1 MSVHNNAMTLGEQ
14 LGAALGSLRASGLP
28 FVATPAAI
36 RLEHDLIPFGGDDAH
51 ERGGPRIEHLEGAHL
66 SIAPIP
72 PSPPPPSST
81 WRVRYFLDGV
91 QRTLPIGW
99 CGMNALALVVVVAG
113 VIERRPQDG
122 VFRAVPGMTHIAGS
136 IIIASASDDA
146 HTDDLTDAFR
156 RTGLDVQPAGH
167 PAAGVP
173 HDGDFIA
180 LQSRIRPV
188 VSTVREACEY
198 EALKAWIERTDGSE
212 GWLIMDGS
220 LARADIGNAVG
231 LIKRHSRFDLTNAEM
246 TDLLR
251 MPVGHRSSAFQ
262 RDVSGGLRPI
272 TWYVRLHEATGADPL
287 FGLARVEAPSQ
298 IAAPGDLDALSRL
311 IFSER
316 TPRAT
321 NDDRW
326 PTLLYPIH
334 IAERILKV
342 KLERTL
348 LGVPAALRRYLRE
361 VA

>member
-1 MSVHNNAMTLGEQ
+1 MSVQNNTLTLGGR
-14 LGAALGSLRASGLP
+14 LTTALASLQASGLP
-28 FVATPAAI
+28 FVATPAAV
-36 RLEHDLIPFGGDDAH
+36 RLEHDLVSFDGDDAR
-51 ERGGPRIEHLEGAHL
+51 ERGGPSITHLEGAHL
-66 SIAPIP
+66 SIIPIIP
-72 PSPPPPSST
+72 ALPADTT

-122 VFRAVPGMTHIAGS
+122 VFRSVPGMTHIASS
-136 IIIASASDDA
+136 IIIASAANDT
-146 HTDDLTDAFR
+146 HTDDLYDAFT
-156 RTGLDVQPAGH
+156 RTGLDVQTADNPTTGSL
-167 PAAGVP
+167 

-212 GWLIMDGS
+212 GWLVMDGS
-220 LARADIGNAVG
+220 LSRADIGNAMG
-231 LIKRHSRFDLTNAEM
+231 LIKRHSRFDLTNTEM
-246 TDLLR
+246 TDLLH

-262 RDVSGGLRPI
+262 RAVSGGLRPI
-272 TWYVRLHEATGADPL
+272 TWYLRLHEATGADPL
-287 FGLARVEAPSQ
+287 FGLARIEAPSQ
-298 IAAPGDLDALSRL
+298 TANPRDYDTLSHL
-311 IFSER
+311 IFAER

-342 KLERTL
+342 KLERAL

>member
-1 MSVHNNAMTLGEQ
+1 MSVHTNTLTLGEQ
-14 LGAALGSLRASGLP
+14 LTAALGSLRAGGMP
-28 FVATPAAI
+28 FVATPAAM
-36 RLEHDLIPFGGDDAH
+36 RLEHDLVPFGGDDAR
-51 ERGGPRIEHLEGAHL
+51 ERGGPNITHLEGALL
-66 SIAPIP
+66 SIIPIP
-72 PSPPPPSST
+72 TTRPSEAI

-122 VFRAVPGMTHIAGS
+122 VFRAVPGMTRIASS
-136 IIIASASDDA
+136 IILASATNDA
-146 HTDDLTDAFR
+146 LADDLYDAFT
-156 RTGLDVQPAGH
+156 RTGLAVQTAD
-167 PAAGVP
+167 AAPTGTP

-188 VSTVREACEY
+188 VSSVREMCEHSV
-198 EALKAWIERTDGSE
+198 LQAWDERTDGSE

-220 LARADIGNAVG
+220 LTRADIGNAVG

-272 TWYVRLHEATGADPL
+272 SWYLRLHEATGADPL
-287 FGLARVEAPSQ
+287 FGLARIEAPSQ
-298 IAAPGDLDALSRL
+298 TANPSDYDALSHL

-342 KLERTL
+342 KLERAL

>member
-1 MSVHNNAMTLGEQ
+1 MSVFNNRVTLGEQ
-14 LGAALGSLRASGLP
+14 ISVALGTLRMRGLP
-28 FVATPAAI
+28 FVATPAAV
-36 RLEHDLIPFGGDDAH
+36 RLEHDLIPADGDDSR
-51 ERGGPRIEHLEGAHL
+51 ERGGPNITHREGAHL
-66 SIAPIP
+66 SVFPIP
-72 PSPPPPSST
+72 VASPSDT
-81 WRVRYFLDGV
+81 MWRVRYFLDGV

-122 VFRAVPGMTHIAGS
+122 IFRAVPGMTHLASS
-136 IIIASASDDA
+136 IIIASAAGDA
-146 HTDDLTDAFR
+146 HTDALYDAFI
-156 RTGLDVQPAGH
+156 RTGLDVQ
-167 PAAGVP
+167 AADSPTVSTP
-173 HDGDFIA
+173 HGGDFIA
-180 LQSRIRPV
+180 LQARIRPV

-220 LARADIGNAVG
+220 LSRADIGNAVG
-231 LIKRHSRFDLTNAEM
+231 LIKRHSRFDLTNSEM

-262 RDVSGGLRPI
+262 RDVSGGVRPI
-272 TWYVRLHEATGADPL
+272 TWYIRLHEASGADPL
-287 FGLARVEAPSQ
+287 FGLARIEAPSQ
-298 IAAPGDLDALSRL
+298 TANPRDYDALSRL

-342 KLERTL
+342 KLERAL
-348 LGVPAALRRYLRE
+348 LGVPAALRHYLRE

>member
-1 MSVHNNAMTLGEQ
+1 MSLQNNATTIGGQ
-14 LGAALGSLRASGLP
+14 LDAALASLRASGLP

-36 RLEHDLIPFGGDDAH
+36 RLEHDFGPFGGDETR
-51 ERGGPRIEHLEGAHL
+51 ERGGASVTHLEGPRL
-66 SIAPIP
+66 SVLPIP
-72 PSPPPPSST
+72 ATLPDGT

-99 CGMNALALVVVVAG
+99 CGMNTLALVVVVAG

-122 VFRAVPGMTHIAGS
+122 LFRAVPGMTRVAS
-136 IIIASASDDA
+136 SVIIASATDDA
-146 HTDDLTDAFR
+146 HAFDLHDAFAR
-156 RTGLDVQPAGH
+156 AGLDIHVADPSPAS
-167 PAAGVP
+167 PRQE
-173 HDGDFIA
+173 GDFIA
-180 LQSRIRPV
+180 LQARIRPV
-188 VSTVREACEY
+188 VSAVREACEY

-220 LARADIGNAVG
+220 LTRADVGNAVG
-231 LIKRHSRFDLTNAEM
+231 LIKRHSRFDLTNTEM

-262 RDVSGGLRPI
+262 RAVSGGLRPI
-272 TWYVRLHEATGADPL
+272 TWYIRLHEATGADPL
-287 FGLARVEAPSQ
+287 FGLARIEAPSQ
-298 IAAPGDLDALSRL
+298 TSAPADLEALSHL
-311 IFSER
+311 IYTER

-342 KLERTL
+342 KLERAL
-348 LGVPAALRRYLRE
+348 LGVPAALRRSLRE

>member
-1 MSVHNNAMTLGEQ
+1 MSVSGNTITLGGQ
-14 LGAALGSLRASGLP
+14 LADALASLRAGGLP
-28 FVATPAAI
+28 FVATPAAV
-36 RLEHDLIPFGGDDAH
+36 RLEHDLVPFGGDDLR
-51 ERGGPRIEHLEGAHL
+51 ERGGQNIKHHEGPSL
-66 SIAPIP
+66 SIMPIP
-72 PSPPPPSST
+72 TFHNSD

-122 VFRAVPGMTHIAGS
+122 VFRAVPGMTRVAS
-136 IIIASASDDA
+136 TVVIASVTDDA
-146 HTDDLTDAFR
+146 HTDDLFEAYR
-156 RTGLDVQPAGH
+156 RTGLDVQTADNPMAT
-167 PAAGVP
+167 AP

-188 VSTVREACEY
+188 VGAVREMCEY
-198 EALKAWIERTDGSE
+198 AALKSWDERTDGSE

-220 LARADIGNAVG
+220 LTRADIGNAVG
-231 LIKRHSRFDLTNAEM
+231 LIKRHSRFDLTNPEM
-246 TDLLR
+246 TALLH

-262 RDVSGGLRPI
+262 REVSGGLRPI
-272 TWYVRLHEATGADPL
+272 TWYLRLHEATGADPL
-287 FGLARVEAPSQ
+287 FGLARIEAPSQ
-298 IAAPGDLDALSRL
+298 IGVPGDLEALSHL

-342 KLERTL
+342 KLERAL

>member
-1 MSVHNNAMTLGEQ
+1 MSVQSNTLTLGEQ
-14 LGAALGSLRASGLP
+14 LTVALGSLRAGGLP
-28 FVATPAAI
+28 FVATPAAL
-36 RLEHDLIPFGGDDAH
+36 RLEHDLVPADGDDTR
-51 ERGGPRIEHLEGAHL
+51 ERGGPNITHLEGAHL
-66 SIAPIP
+66 SIIPIP
-72 PSPPPPSST
+72 AARSAETT

-122 VFRAVPGMTHIAGS
+122 VFRAVPGMTRIASS
-136 IIIASASDDA
+136 IILAAATNDA
-146 HTDDLTDAFR
+146 HTDNLYDAFT
-156 RTGLDVQPAGH
+156 RTGLDVQTAD
-167 PAAGVP
+167 AAPTSTP

-180 LQSRIRPV
+180 LQSRIRLV
-188 VSTVREACEY
+188 VSKVREMCEY
-198 EALKAWIERTDGSE
+198 TVFQAWDERTDGSE

-220 LARADIGNAVG
+220 LTRADIGNAVG
-231 LIKRHSRFDLTNAEM
+231 LIKRHSRFDLTNPEM

-251 MPVGHRSSAFQ
+251 MPGGHRSSAFQ
-262 RDVSGGLRPI
+262 RAVSGGLRPI

-298 IAAPGDLDALSRL
+298 MTNTSDYDALSHL

-348 LGVPAALRRYLRE
+348 LGVPAALRHYLRE

>member
-1 MSVHNNAMTLGEQ
+1 MSVQNNTVTLGGQ
-14 LGAALGSLRASGLP
+14 LSAALASLRAGGLP

-36 RLEHDLIPFGGDDAH
+36 RLEHDLVPFGGDDSH
-51 ERGGPRIEHLEGAHL
+51 DRGGPSINHLEGARL
-66 SIAPIP
+66 SVKPIP
-72 PSPPPPSST
+72 IGPSPNT
-81 WRVRYFLDGV
+81 AWRVRYFLDGV

-122 VFRAVPGMTHIAGS
+122 VFRAVPGMTHIASS
-136 IIIASASDDA
+136 IIVASATDDI
-146 HTDDLTDAFR
+146 HTDDLCTSFR
-156 RTGLDVQPAGH
+156 RTGLDVQSAEQPAMG
-167 PAAGVP
+167 AP

-188 VSTVREACEY
+188 VSKVREMCEY
-198 EALKAWIERTDGSE
+198 EALKAWVERTDGSE

-220 LARADIGNAVG
+220 LTRADIGNAVG
-231 LIKRHSRFDLTNAEM
+231 LIKRHSRFDLTNDEM
-246 TDLLR
+246 TALLR

-272 TWYVRLHEATGADPL
+272 TWYLRMHEATGADPL
-287 FGLARVEAPSQ
+287 FGLARIEAPSQ
-298 IAAPGDLDALSRL
+298 TASPGDLDALSTL

-342 KLERTL
+342 KLERAL

>member
-1 MSVHNNAMTLGEQ
+1 MSVSINTTTLGGQ
-14 LGAALGSLRASGLP
+14 LADALAALRDGGLP
-28 FVATPAAI
+28 FVATPAAV
-36 RLEHDLIPFGGDDAH
+36 RLEHDLVPFSGDDAR
-51 ERGGPRIEHLEGAHL
+51 ERGSPSITHHEGPSL
-66 SIAPIP
+66 SIMPV
-72 PSPPPPSST
+72 PSSRPAEPA

-122 VFRAVPGMTHIAGS
+122 VFRAVPGMTRVAS
-136 IIIASASDDA
+136 TVIIASATDDA
-146 HTDDLTDAFR
+146 HSDELFAAFR
-156 RTGLDVQPAGH
+156 DTGLDVQTADNPMTG
-167 PAAGVP
+167 PS

-188 VSTVREACEY
+188 VSAVREMCEY
-198 EALKAWIERTDGSE
+198 TALQAWVERTDGSE
-212 GWLIMDGS
+212 GWLVMDGS
-220 LARADIGNAVG
+220 LARADIGFAVG
-231 LIKRHSRFDLTNAEM
+231 LIKRHSRFDLTNTEM

-251 MPVGHRSSAFQ
+251 MPVGHRTSAFQ
-262 RDVSGGLRPI
+262 RDVSGGMRPL
-272 TWYVRLHEATGADPL
+272 TWYLRLHEATGADPL
-287 FGLARVEAPSQ
+287 FGLARIEAPSQ
-298 IAAPGDLDALSRL
+298 TAVPDHLDLLSHL
-311 IFSER
+311 IFAER

-342 KLERTL
+342 KLERAL
-348 LGVPAALRRYLRE
+348 LGVPAAFRRHLRE

>member
-1 MSVHNNAMTLGEQ
+1 MSVQNNALTLGGQ
-14 LGAALGSLRASGLP
+14 LAAALNLLRASGLP
-28 FVATPAAI
+28 FVATPAAL
-36 RLEHDLIPFGGDDAH
+36 RLEHDLVPFSGDDSH
-51 ERGGPRIEHLEGAHL
+51 ERGGPSIKHLEGSRL
-66 SIAPIP
+66 SVLPI
-72 PSPPPPSST
+72 SPLLSPDTT
-81 WRVRYFLDGV
+81 WRIRYFLDGV

-99 CGMNALALVVVVAG
+99 CGMNTLALVVVVAG

-122 VFRAVPGMTHIAGS
+122 VFRAVPGMTHVASS
-136 IIIASASDDA
+136 IIIASATDDA
-146 HTDDLTDAFR
+146 HTFDLCASFR
-156 RTGLDVQPAGH
+156 QTGLDVH
-167 PAAGVP
+167 AAERPFVGAA

-188 VSTVREACEY
+188 VSAVREACEY

-220 LARADIGNAVG
+220 LTRADIGNAVG
-231 LIKRHSRFDLTNAEM
+231 LIKRHSRFDLTNDEM

-262 RDVSGGLRPI
+262 REVSGGLRPI
-272 TWYVRLHEATGADPL
+272 TWYVRMHEATGADPL
-287 FGLARVEAPSQ
+287 FGLARIEAPSQ
-298 IAAPGDLDALSRL
+298 TATTCDLDTLSRL

-342 KLERTL
+342 KLERAL

>member
-1 MSVHNNAMTLGEQ
+1 MSVSNNATTLGEQ
-14 LGAALGSLRASGLP
+14 LADALASLRLGGLP
-28 FVATPAAI
+28 FVATPAAM
-36 RLEHDLIPFGGDDAH
+36 RLEHDLVPFGGDDLR
-51 ERGGPRIEHLEGAHL
+51 ERGGPSITHHEGPSL
-66 SIAPIP
+66 STMPIP
-72 PSPPPPSST
+72 TIRPAEAT

-122 VFRAVPGMTHIAGS
+122 VFRAVPGMTRIAS
-136 IIIASASDDA
+136 TVIIASATDDA
-146 HTDDLTDAFR
+146 HTDELYDAFR
-156 RTGLDVQPAGH
+156 RTGLDVQSADNPANA
-167 PAAGVP
+167 PA
-173 HDGDFIA
+173 DGDFIA

-188 VSTVREACEY
+188 VGAVREMCEY
-198 EALKAWIERTDGSE
+198 TALQSWVERTDGSE
-212 GWLIMDGS
+212 GWLVMDGS
-220 LARADIGNAVG
+220 LTRADIGFAVG

-246 TDLLR
+246 TDLLH

-262 RDVSGGLRPI
+262 RDVSGGLRPK
-272 TWYVRLHEATGADPL
+272 TWYLRLHAATGADPL
-287 FGLARVEAPSQ
+287 FGLARIEAPSQ
-298 IAAPGDLDALSRL
+298 IADPGGYDSLSHL

-342 KLERTL
+342 KLERAL